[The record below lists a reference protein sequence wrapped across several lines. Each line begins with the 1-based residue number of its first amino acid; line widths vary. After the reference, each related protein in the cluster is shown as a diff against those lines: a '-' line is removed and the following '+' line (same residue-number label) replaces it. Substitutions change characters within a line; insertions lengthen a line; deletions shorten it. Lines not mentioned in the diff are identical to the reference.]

1 MARYAVDIGVGPLS
15 SFIGPP
21 RALPGANGSH
31 LVPHLAVTVA
41 TDPTT
46 ERPVDDPWAVRLSSA
61 RWVLVGRC
69 QRDCDVPME
78 VPMQ

>member
-1 MARYAVDIGVGPLS
+1 VARYAVDIGVGPLS

-41 TDPTT
+41 TDATM
-46 ERPVDDPWAVRLSSA
+46 EDPLTIR
-61 RWVLVGRC
+61 GR
-69 QRDCDVPME
+69 
-78 VPMQ
+78 